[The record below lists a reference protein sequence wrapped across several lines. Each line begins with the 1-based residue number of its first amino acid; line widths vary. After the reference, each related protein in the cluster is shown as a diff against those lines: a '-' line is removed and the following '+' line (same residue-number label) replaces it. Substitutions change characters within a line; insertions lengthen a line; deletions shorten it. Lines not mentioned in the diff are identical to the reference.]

1 VVHISRVVIKNFK
14 SFGGEPIRLNFQP
27 GFNII
32 TGPNGSGKS
41 NILDAVQFVLG
52 ELGSKRMRAPDL
64 GGLIYD
70 GAGEDHVGRAQVS
83 QVSLYFNNTD
93 RGLPV
98 DRSTVSIGR
107 KMDRDGKSIYYLN
120 GKRTSRRRVLDII
133 EMAGITPGGYNIV
146 LQGTATR
153 LSDLTPSER
162 MNALEDLVGITEYD
176 EKKAAAR
183 ARLTEAERKIEVAT
197 ARIDEIKKQVNELEK
212 QRNNAIAFN
221 LLDKEERRLNA
232 YRISGQLYS
241 LDEKLAEIQGQIAER
256 QEEIRGL
263 EEERERFAEER
274 TEAQQRLDE
283 FNKEAAER
291 GNTRLPM
298 LRSELVGKN
307 TLKESLNGR
316 LREIDQ
322 RKTALQADI
331 QEKEAEIDGSR
342 NEISGRNTQLQ
353 ELGELEEQLRTE
365 LDGRRS
371 ELAELNE
378 RIYSAR
384 ETAEQNQRALEE
396 LTESLMPMQESL
408 TGIETDVNRHALTAE
423 AIEERIAGLEE
434 RQQSFLE
441 RRGSL
446 EEKLKEY
453 EGLKDEEAKKLEDM
467 IKTVEEQV
475 EHQRSI
481 RSTIEG
487 ANKLAKD
494 AETTITEFTAKKD
507 LWRYVVTEEKA
518 LERIVEIGEA
528 GAIDGYHGPFRG
540 LLKIDLPIQR
550 AVRSAADGWI
560 NAVVV
565 DDLEVAKE
573 NVERL
578 KKTRLGMTRFI
589 PLNRCVKP
597 EKLPELKIKGVVG
610 AVPELIRYDDLYAPA
625 VHMVWGDTYIV
636 EDADAAERVAAQGYR
651 AVTKSG
657 DVFDAYGGVKGGYY
671 RRPPDWS
678 KLIPTDESIDNL
690 STTIKDLRRKL
701 STRMRELKSSGFDL
715 RKFTQYMDDSQER
728 VKRIDED
735 MEATR
740 ESIERL
746 DYNMKM
752 LLEAMGKARE
762 ELENEHTLK
771 ATLEERKTRTLEQI
785 EETKKRIA
793 ELREVKLSDVAS
805 LELDRNTVN
814 HEIRLLERRIADMEN
829 DRTIQSGFVDRILSL
844 KITEAEQDIE
854 RARDEMEALGVEAEE
869 IRCQLAEVEKD
880 IMEVDGL
887 LREVTTEVEATS
899 RVYERHQRTLRQ
911 INNRIESLDRRRAET
926 ERRVGSLTLET
937 EKVRLQAEQRLEEL
951 ARLGFSDR
959 VETDELGVEQVE
971 RRLGQIRNEKRG
983 LGAINQLAVEH
994 YDITKR
1000 EYKQRSL
1007 RINGMEDEKKSILE
1021 FIDEIEREKQDHFM
1035 NAYNQICENF
1045 SDIFGKLTGGGD
1057 GQLELQK
1064 PEDPFSGG
1072 VDLYIQF
1079 PGKPMRLASGASG
1092 GERSVAAIAYLLA
1105 IQRFL
1110 KAPFYLFDEIDA
1122 HLDDLNTS
1130 RLAEVLKENAA
1141 DSQFLM
1147 ISLKDVMVHNADR
1160 IYGVFAQNGI
1170 SRVLSLPMREAKVAA

>member
-70 GAGEDHVGRAQVS
+70 GAGEDKVGRAQVS
-83 QVSLYFNNTD
+83 QVTLYFNNTD

-176 EKKAAAR
+176 EKKAAAK
-183 ARLTEAERKIEVAT
+183 ARLNEAERKIEVAT
-197 ARIDEIKKQVNELEK
+197 ARIEEIKKQVNELEK
-212 QRNNAIAFN
+212 QRNNAIAFS

-232 YRISGQLYS
+232 YRISGQLNT
-241 LDEKLAEIQGQIAER
+241 LDAKLAEIQGQINER
-256 QEEIRGL
+256 QEEIKGL

-274 TEAQQRLDE
+274 AKAQQRLDE

-316 LREIDQ
+316 LREIEQ
-322 RKTALQADI
+322 RKTTLQLDI
-331 QEKEAEIDGSR
+331 QEKEAEIEGSR
-342 NEISGRNTQLQ
+342 NEISGRNTQLE
-353 ELGELEEQLRTE
+353 ELEELEEQLREE

-371 ELAELNE
+371 ELATLNE
-378 RIYSAR
+378 KILSAR
-384 ETAEQNQRALEE
+384 ETAEQNQRELEE

-408 TGIETDVNRHALTAE
+408 TGIETDVNRHVITAE

-434 RQQSFLE
+434 RRQGYLE

-453 EGLKDEEAKKLEDM
+453 ESLKDEEAKKLEDM
-467 IKTVEEQV
+467 IKTVEDQV

-507 LWRYVVTEEKA
+507 LWRHVVTEEKA

-565 DDLEVAKE
+565 DDLAVAKE

-589 PLNRCVKP
+589 PLNRLAKP

-610 AVPELIRYDDLYAPA
+610 SVPELVRYDDLYAPA
-625 VHMVWGDTYIV
+625 VYMVWGDTYIV
-636 EDADAAERVAAQGYR
+636 EDADAAEKVAAQGYR

-690 STTIKDLRRKL
+690 SSTIKDLRRKL
-701 STRMRELKSSGFDL
+701 STRMKELKSSGFDL

-728 VKRIDED
+728 VKRIDEE

-752 LLEAMGKARE
+752 LLEAMEKARA
-762 ELENEHTLK
+762 ELENEHALE
-771 ATLEERKTRTLEQI
+771 ATLGERKARTLEQI
-785 EETKKRIA
+785 EETKKRIEA
-793 ELREVKLSDVAS
+793 LKEVKLSDVAS

-814 HEIRLLERRIADMEN
+814 HEIGLLERRIADMEN

-854 RARDEMEALGVEAEE
+854 RARGEIEALGVEAEE
-869 IRCQLAEVEKD
+869 IRGQLAEVDKD
-880 IMEVDGL
+880 IEELDGL
-887 LREVTTEVEATS
+887 LREVTSEVEATS
-899 RVYERHQRTLRQ
+899 RVYEGHQRTLRQ

-926 ERRVGSLTLET
+926 ERRVSGLTLET

-971 RRLGQIRNEKRG
+971 RRLAQIRNEKRG

-1000 EYKQRSL
+1000 EYKQRSI

-1160 IYGVFAQNGI
+1160 IYGVFAQNGV
-1170 SRVLSLPMREAKVAA
+1170 SRVLALPMREAKVAA

>member
-1 VVHISRVVIKNFK
+1 MVHISRVVIKNFK

-70 GAGEDHVGRAQVS
+70 GAGEEHIGRAQVS
-83 QVSLYFNNTD
+83 QVSLYFDNRD

-107 KMDRDGKSIYYLN
+107 KMDRDGKSSYYLN

-153 LSDLTPSER
+153 LSDLTPGER

-176 EKKAAAR
+176 EKKATAR
-183 ARLTEAERKIEVAT
+183 IRLNEAERKIEVAT
-197 ARIDEIKKQVNELEK
+197 ARIEEIKKQVNELEK

-232 YRISGQLYS
+232 YRISGQLDA
-241 LDEKLAEIQGQIAER
+241 LDEKLGEIQGQIAER
-256 QEEIRGL
+256 QEEIKGL
-263 EEERERFAEER
+263 EKERERFVGER
-274 TEAQQRLDE
+274 AGAQQRLDE

-307 TLKESLNGR
+307 TLKESLNAR
-316 LREIDQ
+316 LREIEQ
-322 RKTALQADI
+322 RKTALQLDI
-331 QEKEAEIDGSR
+331 QEKEAEIEGSR
-342 NEISGRNTQLQ
+342 MEISGRNTQLE
-353 ELGELEEQLRTE
+353 ELGELEEQLREE

-371 ELAELNE
+371 ELASLNE
-378 RIYSAR
+378 NIFSAR
-384 ETAEQNQRALEE
+384 ETAEQNQRALEG

-408 TGIETDVNRHALTAE
+408 TGIETDVNRHAITAE

-434 RQQSFLE
+434 RRQSFLE
-441 RRGSL
+441 RRESL
-446 EEKLKEY
+446 EGKLKEY
-453 EGLKDEEAKKLEDM
+453 ESLKDEEAKKLEDM
-467 IKTVEEQV
+467 IKTVEDQV

-494 AETTITEFTAKKD
+494 AETTITELTAKKD
-507 LWRYVVTEEKA
+507 LWRHVVTEEKA

-565 DDLEVAKE
+565 DDVGVAKE

-578 KKTRLGMTRFI
+578 KKTKLGMTRFI

-597 EKLPELKIKGVVG
+597 EKLPELKVKGVVG
-610 AVPELIRYDDLYAPA
+610 AVPELIRYDDVYAPA
-625 VHMVWGDTYIV
+625 VYMVWGDTYIV
-636 EDADAAERVAAQGYR
+636 EDADAAEKVAAQGYR
-651 AVTKSG
+651 AVTRSG

-690 STTIKDLRRKL
+690 STTIRDLRRKL
-701 STRMRELKSSGFDL
+701 STRMKELKSSGFDL

-728 VKRIDED
+728 VKRIDDD

-752 LLEAMGKARE
+752 LLEAMEEARA
-762 ELENEHTLK
+762 ELENEHALK
-771 ATLEERKTRTLEQI
+771 ATLEERKARTLEQI
-785 EETKKRIA
+785 EETKKRVE
-793 ELREVKLSDVAS
+793 ELRMVKLSDVAS

-814 HEIRLLERRIADMEN
+814 HEIGLLERRIADMEN

-844 KITEAEQDIE
+844 KIKEAEQDIE
-854 RARDEMEALGVEAEE
+854 RAREEIEALGVEAEE
-869 IRCQLAEVEKD
+869 IRGQLAEVERD
-880 IMEVDGL
+880 ITELDGL
-887 LREVTTEVEATS
+887 LREVTSEVEATS
-899 RVYERHQRTLRQ
+899 RVYEGHQRTLRQ
-911 INNRIESLDRRRAET
+911 IGNRIESLDRRRVET
-926 ERRVGSLTLET
+926 ERRVGGLTLET

-951 ARLGFSDR
+951 ARLGFGR

-971 RRLGQIRNEKRG
+971 RRLGQIRSEKKG

-1000 EYKQRSL
+1000 EYKQRST
-1007 RINGMEDEKKSILE
+1007 RINGMEEEKKSILE
-1021 FIDEIEREKQDHFM
+1021 FIEEIEREKQAHFM
-1035 NAYNQICENF
+1035 NAYDQICENF
-1045 SDIFGKLTGGGD
+1045 SDIFGRLTGGGD

-1122 HLDDLNTS
+1122 HLDDINTS
-1130 RLAEVLKENAA
+1130 RLAEVLKENAV

-1160 IYGVFAQNGI
+1160 IYGVFAQNGV
-1170 SRVLSLPMREAKVAA
+1170 SRVLALPMREAKVAA